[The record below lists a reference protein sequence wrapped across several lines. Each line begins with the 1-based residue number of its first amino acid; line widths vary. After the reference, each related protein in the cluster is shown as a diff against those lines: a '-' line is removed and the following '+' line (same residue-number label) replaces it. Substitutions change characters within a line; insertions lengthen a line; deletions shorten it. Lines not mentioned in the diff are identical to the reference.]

1 MLPPLLAHAGRKIR
15 YRRSAHVSEMIGLQ
29 PAARGPLGCVM
40 RPVATF
46 VNCIHTKRIAQLFL
60 KLVYH
65 LLRPLHLR
73 PSDQRT
79 VTVVALLQKCF
90 DSHVYVRTKCG
101 LHTYKDIVLF

>member
-15 YRRSAHVSEMIGLQ
+15 YRRSAHVSEMIGLH

-60 KLVYH
+60 KLGIP
-65 LLRPLHLR
+65 LIATFTLAALRPAH
-73 PSDQRT
+73 SDG
-79 VTVVALLQKCF
+79 
-90 DSHVYVRTKCG
+90 CG
-101 LHTYKDIVLF
+101 PFTEMF